1 MSPYLESLNIEANPI
16 SDTLINA
23 ELASQNLLEV
33 EEHLVLPTLLIEYR
47 RRVKAAIPSLKK
59 LDFN

>member
-1 MSPYLESLNIEANPI
+1 MSPALDSLNIEANPI

-23 ELASQNLLEV
+23 ELASKNLLEV
-33 EEHLVLPTLLIEYR
+33 EEHLVMPTLLIEYHK
-47 RRVKAAIPSLKK
+47 RVKAAIPSLKQ